1 MNLSLYW
8 WRRRWLLRTLILTS
22 GTAEWWRPAEQSM
35 FCPDRKPDWRHLYH
49 YTIINV
55 LCIFLFFKINYRKFK
70 QQEYHSANIHGENIF
85 LFNCFLNS
93 RIPPQ
98 SLKLTKSSMLYNWQF
113 PPSSCFSWKKEKNI
127 QEMRADTTRS
137 VRCIYVGHS
146 AKKFLF
152 FYLFYLESKMSIT
165 TISKNKQ
172 WIEYDGHFNK

>member
-127 QEMRADTTRS
+127 QEMRADSRYYEIS
-137 VRCIYVGHS
+137 PLYLCGSFCQKIS
-146 AKKFLF
+146 FFLSF
-152 FYLFYLESKMSIT
+152 LSR
-165 TISKNKQ
+165 KQ
-172 WIEYDGHFNK
+172 DVNNNNLKE